1 MNTMEIGN
9 SQKSHNTR
17 GVSPFYPMTKEEF
30 SAYRSKWQLTQK
42 QMQELLCIRSRAKIS
57 DYEHGRQPV
66 PPYLACICVL
76 NEIIERCAP
85 DEFTRLLNEVRKQEP

>member
-1 MNTMEIGN
+1 
-9 SQKSHNTR
+9 
-17 GVSPFYPMTKEEF
+17 MTKESF
-30 SAYRSKWQLTQK
+30 RAYRTRWNLTQK

-66 PPYLACICVL
+66 PPYLARLCVL
-76 NEIIERCAP
+76 LEIIERYAP